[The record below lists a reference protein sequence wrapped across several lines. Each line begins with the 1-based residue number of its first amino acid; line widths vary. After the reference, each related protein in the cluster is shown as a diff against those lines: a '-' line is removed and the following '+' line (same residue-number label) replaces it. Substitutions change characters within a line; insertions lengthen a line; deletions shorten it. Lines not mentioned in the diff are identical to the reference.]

1 MEIDLLQ
8 LLLGQMKAMKDQ
20 IKALEIK
27 LEIADDLAGLRRVSA
42 SCNPTVQTDRAA
54 LAPPWD

>member
-8 LLLGQMKAMKDQ
+8 SLLGQMKAMKDQ
-20 IKALEIK
+20 IKELQSK
-27 LEIADDLAGLRRVSA
+27 LKIAEDLAGLRRVSV
-42 SCNPTVQTDRAA
+42 SCTPKVQTDSAA